1 MQPER
6 SAEEI
11 DARGDDRRTNA
22 VVVEHQ
28 RLDEVVEMALVIR
41 DVEHA
46 PACGRFARM
55 LDVLGDATNLS
66 QEGIERV
73 LKRAIKAVPLRR
85 AELVEIRFHA
95 LPGVIVGPSAVRAEV
110 PRHIIARQ
118 HCPRDVI
125 GSHVTKTIAEQR
137 PLRFPVHAFRF
148 SVLIQFRRLRTRNQN
163 PEPEP

>member
-1 MQPER
+1 MQQSER

-46 PACGRFARM
+46 PARGRFTRV

-66 QEGIERV
+66 QDGVERV
-73 LKRAIKAVPLRR
+73 LKRAIEAVSLRR
-85 AELVEIRFHA
+85 AELVEIRLHA
-95 LPGVIVGPSAVRAEV
+95 LASIIVGLSAVRAEV
-110 PRHIIARQ
+110 LRHIIARQ
-118 HCPRDVI
+118 HCPRDVV
-125 GSHVTKTIAEQR
+125 GSHVTKTIAE
-137 PLRFPVHAFRF
+137 
-148 SVLIQFRRLRTRNQN
+148 RTVRSPTVNPESGTMNSN
-163 PEPEP
+163 PEP